1 MEKGQVSRGEEI
13 VNAVT
18 HGVGA
23 VLAIAGL
30 VLLVVFSSLYGTVW
44 HVVSFS
50 IFGTTMVI
58 LYTMSTLYHSF
69 GRPRVRNLF
78 RKFDHMSIFLLI
90 AGTYTPFCLTILNGW
105 VGWTIFGVVWFCA
118 ISGIVMKAFFTGRAA
133 YISTTLYIVMGW
145 VIVFF
150 ITPVYQQMSAKGF
163 TFLLVGG
170 LAYTLGVF
178 FFVNENIKF
187 SHGIWHA
194 FVLAGTTFHFF
205 AVITLL

>member
-178 FFVNENIKF
+178 FFVNEKIKF